1 VLRTREPR
9 AAEHLSKLIGESQRE
24 RLTESGPARWFGRR
38 RHSYTTQRVIEPVI
52 LKSQIQGLPDLSGY
66 FVQQD
71 KVVGIR
77 FLPRRRRER
86 AEGLIERM
94 IPPAAY
100 PAAYPAAV
108 RTVAQ
113 PAAAPSVEPADE
125 SGETPG
131 IFIG

>member
-1 VLRTREPR
+1 
-9 AAEHLSKLIGESQRE
+9 
-24 RLTESGPARWFGRR
+24 
-38 RHSYTTQRVIEPVI
+38 VIEPVI
-52 LKSQIQGLPDLSGY
+52 LKSEIQGLPDLSGY

-77 FLPRRRRER
+77 FLPRRRRVR

-100 PAAYPAAV
+100 PAAVRAV
-108 RTVAQ
+108 PQ
-113 PAAAPSVEPADE
+113 PAAAPPQPAAAPPVEPSGE